1 MRTHRAELVAGS
13 NAGEA
18 GVAQPIKRPPAGG
31 HALLLAI
38 VAAVATAVLLATGE
52 KGTAQAPGPVT
63 SAAGWRGL
71 VGSRPRVAL
80 GNRVIVLLRT
90 PSLAQRVAAAGG
102 IVGTRQERTWTNR
115 TLAAQKLLVSR
126 LSLQGVALHPDFTFA
141 RVLDGF
147 SALVDSS
154 AIPIIERDENVAG
167 VYPVRVAYPSSVSM
181 HVLARPD
188 FGPDSGHRPDVGMSG
203 VDGRGVTVALLDTG
217 VDPAVPYL
225 RGRIQHGIDIVGG
238 DAGALA
244 AARPDDPSQ
253 LERHGTE
260 MAGLLVGAGGPAGLA
275 GVATGASVLPI
286 RVAGWQPDALGHWA
300 IYARS
305 DQLIAGLDRAVDPN
319 DDGDAHD
326 GARVALVPLAEP
338 FAGFADGPEARAA
351 AGALALDTLVVAPA
365 GNDGAAG
372 AGYGDVAGPGGAPAA
387 LTVGAV
393 DARKRT
399 DNARVVVRAG
409 LATLLDGQ
417 TAVSGSVRP
426 LKRLDLAVAVPRGTL
441 GSVRRTAP
449 RPSDF
454 FSSTGVSLVAGRAA
468 LVPIG
473 ASPAPAAAR
482 AAAAGASAVLLYG
495 GRAAL
500 PAGGLGLDESVPI
513 PVVALPTGAARAALT
528 RLARGQSVTVSLGDS
543 ATAENAQAG
552 HVASFSS
559 SGLAFDG
566 TVKPDLVAPGV
577 GLATSDPGVNSDGS
591 PRFASV
597 NGSSAA
603 AAVVAG
609 AAALLAQARPSL
621 GADAM
626 KGLLVGTGI
635 HVAGDAV
642 PLQGNGLVDVGAA
655 TAGEIAASPSSLSL
669 GRSTGAGWRVKTS
682 FEITNLST
690 RPLRL
695 TLAVRTQ
702 DEGAAAVD
710 FRVRPGRVKV
720 GRGKSVTVHLD
731 AITSSAPVGAATTD
745 GAVVVGV
752 EGGGG
757 IRIPWAIAF
766 GPADINLIAS
776 AKLSAH
782 SFAASDNR
790 PALLAVDAGRVL
802 AVDGRPELRP
812 VSRLDVELWRS
823 DGTEVGTLARLRDVL
838 PGRYTF
844 GLTGRG
850 PDGQLLEPG
859 TYQVRIVAFPV
870 DIGKASRRRLDFTL
884 R

>member
-1 MRTHRAELVAGS
+1 MRTRRAEPR
-13 NAGEA
+13 N
-18 GVAQPIKRPPAGG
+18 
-31 HALLLAI
+31 ALLLAL
-38 VAAVATAVLLATGE
+38 VAAAATAVLLATG
-52 KGTAQAPGPVT
+52 GQSAGRTPSPLT

-80 GNRVIVLLRT
+80 GNRVIVILRT

-102 IVGTRQERTWTNR
+102 IVGTRKERAWTNS
-115 TLAAQKLLVSR
+115 TLASQKLLISR
-126 LSLQGVALHPDFTFA
+126 LALQGVAVHPDFTFA

-147 SALVDSS
+147 SALVDPSS
-154 AIPIIERDENVAG
+154 IPIIERDEDVAG
-167 VYPVRVAYPSSVSM
+167 VFPVRVAYPSAIST
-181 HVLARPD
+181 HVLSRTDWTDRVA
-188 FGPDSGHRPDVGMSG
+188 VGMSG
-203 VDGRGVTVALLDTG
+203 VDGRGVTIALLDTG

-225 RGRIQHGIDIVGG
+225 RGRIQHGVDIVGG

-244 AARPDDPSQ
+244 ATKPDDSSQ
-253 LERHGTE
+253 QERHGTQ
-260 MAGLLVGAGGPAGLA
+260 MAGLLVGAGGPSGLA
-275 GVATGASVLPI
+275 GVATGASVLPV

-300 IYARS
+300 VYARS

-326 GARVALVPLAEP
+326 AARVALVPLAEP

-351 AGALALDTLVVAPA
+351 AGALALDTLVVAPS
-365 GNDGAAG
+365 GNDGTAG

-387 LTVGAV
+387 LTVGAT
-393 DARKRT
+393 DARVRT
-399 DNARVVVRAG
+399 DDARVLVRAG
-409 LATLLDGQ
+409 LATLLDGR
-417 TAVSGSVRP
+417 TPVTGAVP
-426 LKRLDLAVAVPRGTL
+426 PTHRLDLTVAVPRGTL

-449 RPSDF
+449 RAADF
-454 FSSTGVSLVAGRAA
+454 FSKTGVSLVAGRAA
-468 LVPIG
+468 LVPMG

-482 AAAAGASAVLLYG
+482 AAQAGASAVLLYG

-500 PAGGLGLDESVPI
+500 PAGGLGLDESIPI
-513 PVVALPTGAARAALT
+513 PVVAIPTGAARAALT
-528 RLARGQSVTVSLGDS
+528 RLAQGQTVSVSLGGAS
-543 ATAENAQAG
+543 SVENATVG

-591 PRFASV
+591 PQFATV

-609 AAALLAQARPSL
+609 AAALLAQARPAL

-626 KGLLVGTGI
+626 KGLLVGNGV
-635 HVAGDAV
+635 HVAGDPV
-642 PLQGNGLVDVGAA
+642 PEQGAGLVDVGAA

-682 FEITNLST
+682 FTVTNLST
-690 RPLRL
+690 RSLRL
-695 TLAVRTQ
+695 TFAARTQ

-710 FRVRPGRVKV
+710 FRVRPGRVKLA
-720 GRGKSVTVHLD
+720 RGKSVTVRLS
-731 AITSSAPVGAATTD
+731 AITASAPVGAATTD
-745 GAVVVGV
+745 GAVVVEV

-766 GPADINLIAS
+766 GPADINLVSS
-776 AKLSAH
+776 ATLSSR

-802 AVDGRPELRP
+802 AVAGRPELRP

-850 PDGQLLEPG
+850 PDGQLLAPG
-859 TYQVRIVAFPV
+859 TYQIRIVAFPV
-870 DIGKASRRRLDFTL
+870 DVGKASRRRLDFTL